1 MQVSHE
7 HGYFMAGRRPSG
19 KRLDVTRL
27 LPDENPDLAD
37 RAVAWEDWWDHISAS
52 VMKYIGY
59 VNRTSAEDSE
69 IFADAMV
76 TAYVEVECGR
86 YEHRVDVPF
95 TAYVKGI
102 ARNMIREAYR
112 RDRRV
117 VPLMDTL
124 DSHDPVDDTEQQPDF
139 ERAVERT
146 EEHQMLYRRLAELP
160 PRRRQVLLMSSQGY
174 DTPQIAA
181 ALGIREDLVRQE
193 KRRGLQQLRSKY
205 GIS

>member
-1 MQVSHE
+1 MQVSHD
-7 HGYFMAGRRPSG
+7 HGHYVAGQRSSG

-37 RAVAWEDWWDHISAS
+37 RAVAWEDCWDHISTS

-59 VNRTSAEDSE
+59 ANRTSAEDSE

-117 VPLMDTL
+117 VQLMDTL
-124 DSHDPVDDTEQQPDF
+124 DSHDPVDETEQQPDF
-139 ERAVERT
+139 EKAVERT
-146 EEHQMLYRRLAELP
+146 EEHQTLYRRLAELP
-160 PRRRQVLLMSSQGY
+160 QRRRQVLLMSSQGY
-174 DTPQIAA
+174 DTPHIAA

-193 KRRGLQQLRSKY
+193 KCRGLQQLRSKY